1 MTKQALI
8 IGLGR
13 FGMGLAR
20 SLAERG
26 VEVLAVDADPKRVD
40 DAAGVVSEAAT
51 FDATDEE
58 ELGRAQPG
66 ARDLCVCAIGDESHE
81 ASILCTAL
89 LRQLGAPRIV
99 ARANSKLHGR
109 ILKMVGAHE
118 VVNPLE
124 DFGERFADKFVYE
137 RLKGE
142 LPLGDDLV
150 VAEVEAR
157 DDFWGKTL
165 AELRLPAKFGVTV
178 VATRSEGGGGVK
190 LPTGEQKVERRDT
203 LVVVA
208 KREALSK
215 LAGE

>member
-1 MTKQALI
+1 MTKQALV

-13 FGMGLAR
+13 FGMSLAR
-20 SLAERG
+20 SLSERG
-26 VEVLAVDADPKRVD
+26 VEVLAVDADPKRVE
-40 DAAGVVSEAAT
+40 DAADVVAEAAT
-51 FDATDEE
+51 FDATDED
-58 ELGRAQPG
+58 ELSRAQPG
-66 ARDLCVCAIGDESHE
+66 QRDLCVCAIGDESHE

-118 VVNPLE
+118 IVNPLE
-124 DFGERFADKFVYE
+124 DFGERFADKFVYS

-142 LPLGDDLV
+142 LTLGDDLV

-157 DDFWGKTL
+157 DDFVGKTL
-165 AELRLPAKFGVTV
+165 AELRMPAKLGVTV
-178 VATRSEGGGGVK
+178 VATRSEGVPGVR
-190 LPTGEQKVERRDT
+190 LPTAEQTVQAKDIL
-203 LVVVA
+203 LVVA
-208 KREALSK
+208 RRGALGK